1 MPSNERSAE
10 WCRGAVAVLGRMVD
24 ECSTVFDSDLPHIT
38 QGNLEDYLAEYAQL
52 LAAAEAREAGEN
64 AAEISADRAWI
75 DGAKFGWNCETKT
88 DLHEAIANRQLQIRE
103 AVVKC
108 PRCDSPDP
116 SLHPAMQ
123 FEGEVQPCGDL
134 WHTPAHEAIPGDS
147 LSTTV
152 EKLREACSGVR
163 VAPEPDAP
171 TAAQVIEA
179 CEKAIKNLAHRADEA
194 GCRCK
199 YYRDVIKYGH
209 EAECE
214 STNSALALCA
224 RWKEAN
230 CDQA

>member
-1 MPSNERSAE
+1 MSPSNERSAE
-10 WCRGAVAVLGRMVD
+10 FCRGAVAVLGRMVD

-88 DLHEAIANRQLQIRE
+88 DLHEAIANRQQQIRE
-103 AVVKC
+103 A
-108 PRCDSPDP
+108 
-116 SLHPAMQ
+116 
-123 FEGEVQPCGDL
+123 
-134 WHTPAHEAIPGDS
+134 TPAPEVIHGVRESLDALGIRPDS
-147 LSTTV
+147 LSETV

-171 TAAQVIEA
+171 TAAQVIGA
-179 CEKAIKNLAHRADEA
+179 CEKALHHERQGLQNLIDFRGFWFGGERRYGALTMEELTEA
-194 GCRCK
+194 MVRM
-199 YYRDVIKYGH
+199 
-209 EAECE
+209 EAV
-214 STNSALALCA
+214 SALCA

-230 CDQA
+230 GG